1 MTECGGDGLPPAGGA
16 GLPAGGPGR
25 TVAVAGAGAG
35 SRLPCPALTALLH
48 CSTAVTPR
56 HAAHC
61 LAGDCLAGDR
71 LAGDRLTA
79 DSLAEVHLTA
89 DRLAGDCLA
98 ANRFPTAGLLRLS
111 HMSRKEHQLNFC

>member
-56 HAAHC
+56 PAAHC
-61 LAGDCLAGDR
+61 LAETCLTADR
-71 LAGDRLTA
+71 LAGDRLAA
-79 DSLAEVHLTA
+79 DRLTA